1 MAVDACEEL
10 LLLFP
15 LLEEVVHQL
24 MSCGLPRR
32 GRVNR
37 LAEVAHRMTKP
48 EVLEVVLGLGS
59 IALSLQELP
68 TCCSDIGR
76 SDPLLEVPYY
86 GLSSLL
92 PEASRCLE
100 DL

>member
-1 MAVDACEEL
+1 MDVDACEEL

-24 MSCGLPRR
+24 MSRGLPRC
-32 GRVNR
+32 GCVDR

-48 EVLEVVLGLGS
+48 EALKVVLGLGS

-68 TCCSDIGR
+68 TRCSDIGR

-86 GLSSLL
+86 CLSSLL
-92 PEASRCLE
+92 PEASRYLE